1 MAIYLNYEA
10 LNKLWRGEKGQLE
23 ALVADWVI
31 FSARASRRNF
41 QARARVVRARKRS
54 ELRVFVAH
62 SRMQEDHAR
71 SLQQALNGR
80 DFPSVLDVIDMSE
93 GRPYSAVCAE
103 IDQGFER
110 ATHFIVLVTSDYL
123 SKSSRYCRYEISK
136 LINFNKSQ
144 ARNVLLLKDGSCDN
158 SDFGELSR
166 AGFVVKELGCCDFG
180 SGSPEVFNSAVKVVV
195 DFLDNPDGPILF

>member
-1 MAIYLNYEA
+1 MAIYLNYDA
-10 LNKLWRGEKGQLE
+10 LNKLWREGDGQLE
-23 ALVADWVI
+23 ALVADWVV
-31 FSARASRRNF
+31 FSAQASSGNL
-41 QARARVVRARKRS
+41 QARTRVVRARKRS

-93 GRPYSAVCAE
+93 GRPCSVVCAE
-103 IDQGFER
+103 IDEGFER

-136 LINFNKSQ
+136 LIKFNKLR

-166 AGFVVKELGCCDFG
+166 AGFVVKELSCCHFD
-180 SGSPEVFNSAVKVVV
+180 SGTPEVFNAAVKLVV